1 MKQNFLLRKIM
12 LSIKKIFMNKK
23 KLPKKTIFLH
33 IPKTAGQSIRAEF
46 IKEIGN
52 GVVSDIQTYDQA
64 ESSCFEEVNK
74 YDFYSGHIDF
84 EDLNR
89 KFSSY
94 ETFVFTILRDPKERI
109 ASFYL
114 YLKKEAELLNPDEL
128 NLSSNTGKK
137 NLLENSIE
145 EYFFSSDAS
154 FKKFIDDMYMNFY
167 VRYFCQKTYR
177 SNPNSDG
184 QVVSLEKALN
194 EIENLDL
201 IGFIDNLDFVSKRIK
216 GELGV
221 DIDLKKRK
229 INANKMIDTKWN
241 IFRKMCD
248 EENKTLTT
256 RIQSYFLEEDL
267 LFYNKLKVKYEN

>member
-1 MKQNFLLRKIM
+1 
-12 LSIKKIFMNKK
+12 MNKK

-52 GVVSDIQTYDQA
+52 GVVSNIQTYDQA
-64 ESSCFEEVNK
+64 ENSCFEEVNK

-137 NLLENSIE
+137 NLLEKSIE
-145 EYFFSSDAS
+145 FLKLKNNRKLKTIIENI
-154 FKKFIDDMYMNFY
+154 FKKFDSF
-167 VRYFCQKTYR
+167 K
-177 SNPNSDG
+177 
-184 QVVSLEKALN
+184 
-194 EIENLDL
+194 NLDL
-201 IGFIDNLDFVSKRIK
+201 SSFSI
-216 GELGV
+216 
-221 DIDLKKRK
+221 
-229 INANKMIDTKWN
+229 
-241 IFRKMCD
+241 
-248 EENKTLTT
+248 
-256 RIQSYFLEEDL
+256 
-267 LFYNKLKVKYEN
+267 